1 MRKKTVAL
9 VILLVLMAGTICV
22 TSAPLAVA
30 PGASVGLY
38 GFVTSICGPV
48 AVFADPV
55 PGGSSGG
62 GD

>member
-9 VILLVLMAGTICV
+9 VILLVLMAGTICM
-22 TSAPLAVA
+22 TSATLAVS
-30 PGASVGLY
+30 PSASVNLY
-38 GFVTSICGPV
+38 GFITSICSPV
-48 AVFADPV
+48 VAFADPV